1 VESVGLDRRYRAVK
15 LVIAII
21 QDYDTDAFLKA
32 ISRQGLMATRIASA
46 GGFLRTGNTTVF
58 LGVEDDQV
66 PLVKR
71 LLVDHCRVREE
82 QAVAEALPFLDDADF
97 EHISISRIG
106 GGVAFV
112 ARVERFERFARATN
126 SPSETTVT

>member
-1 VESVGLDRRYRAVK
+1 LK

-32 ISRQGLMATRIASA
+32 ISRHSLMATRIASA

-58 LGVEDDQV
+58 MGVEDDQV

-71 LLVDHCRVREE
+71 LLIDHCRVREE

-97 EHISISRIG
+97 EHISVSRIG

-112 ARVERFERFARATN
+112 ARVERFEKFYRATN
-126 SPSETTVT
+126 SPSESTVA